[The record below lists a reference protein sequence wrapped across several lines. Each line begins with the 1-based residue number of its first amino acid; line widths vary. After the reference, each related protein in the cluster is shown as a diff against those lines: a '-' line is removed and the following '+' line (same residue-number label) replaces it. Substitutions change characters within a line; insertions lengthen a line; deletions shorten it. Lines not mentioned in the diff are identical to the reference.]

1 MVSPA
6 PSAPQ
11 NPPVLSYAD
20 RAKKARSANSQPSS
34 STRPQSQLPP
44 ANPPPPTTASAAL
57 PVLNTAPDP
66 GASLT
71 PASGSANHRP
81 SQQKASPSTSG
92 DSELPVQDT
101 PNDANLHNAKLPSP
115 ISEPPTKSA
124 APPKV
129 NVWNLRKEQMAQ
141 ARATSHTQAVPG
153 SANSRTAQPQ
163 EASVSHAPDG
173 PSSTNGSTTVA
184 SGSSQKPSING
195 NGIDT
200 PQHGQKKSPTT
211 QVSRAVPPV
220 DDATS
225 WPTVGTAAAG
235 TLRPSGSEAAGSTD
249 PRGGKADDQASKE
262 EDKNGTANNAKKSTS
277 TTSVFLIRV
286 LQFASP
292 LLRA

>member
-20 RAKKARSANSQPSS
+20 RAKKAHNASSQPSS
-34 STRPQSQLPP
+34 STRPQSQPPP
-44 ANPPPPTTASAAL
+44 ANPLPPTTTSAAL
-57 PVLNTAPDP
+57 PTSAPDP

-81 SQQKASPSTSG
+81 SQQTASTPTSG
-92 DSELPVQDT
+92 DFELPVQDT
-101 PNDANLHNAKLPSP
+101 PNDASSHNAKLTSP

-141 ARATSHTQAVPG
+141 ARATSHVQPAPG
-153 SANSRTAQPQ
+153 HANTRTAQPQ
-163 EASVSHAPDG
+163 EASVSRAPDG
-173 PSSTNGSTTVA
+173 PSSTNGSTADA

-200 PQHGQKKSPTT
+200 LQHGQKKSPPT

-225 WPTVGTAAAG
+225 WPTVGTAVAG
-235 TLRPSGSEAAGSTD
+235 PPRPSSSEAAGSAD
-249 PRGGKADDQASKE
+249 PKGGKVEDQTSKE
-262 EDKNGTANNAKKSTS
+262 EDKSGTSSAAKKSTS
-277 TTSVFLIRV
+277 TPFVDLIRV
-286 LQFASP
+286 QRFVDLCCV
-292 LLRA
+292 